1 MDPVMREEHKMK
13 INTECRTL
21 VQTRQRVLYET
32 FGGKEKGLT
41 YLVIGPA
48 TDGTWMFKVVSDPS
62 WTQVDTSGQCHNHF
76 YDGRT
81 RTVDTLELKALEL
94 HKVQLSQGVLPL

>member
-1 MDPVMREEHKMK
+1 MRIDTEH
-13 INTECRTL
+13 RTL
-21 VQTRQRVLYET
+21 VQTRQRVLYTT

-62 WTQVDTSGQCHNHF
+62 WTEVDTTGQCHNHF

-81 RTVDTLELKALEL
+81 RTVDTLELEAYEQ
-94 HKVQLSQGVLPL
+94 HQEQLSQGKLF

>member
-1 MDPVMREEHKMK
+1 MR
-13 INTECRTL
+13 INTELKTL
-21 VQTRQRVLYET
+21 RQTRQRALYTT

-62 WTQVDTSGQCHNHF
+62 WTTVDTSGQCHNHF

-81 RTVDTLELKALEL
+81 RTVDTLELRVYEQHKAE
-94 HKVQLSQGVLPL
+94 LSQVRLF

>member
-1 MDPVMREEHKMK
+1 MK
-13 INTECRTL
+13 VKTELSTL
-21 VQTRQRVLYET
+21 VKTRHRVSYTT

-48 TDGTWMFKVVSDPS
+48 SDGTWMFKVLSDPS
-62 WTQVDTSGQCHNHF
+62 WTTVDTSGQCHNHF

-81 RTVDTLELKALEL
+81 RTVDILELQAYEL
-94 HKVQLSQGVLPL
+94 HKVQLSQGRLF

>member
-1 MDPVMREEHKMK
+1 MSTK
-13 INTECRTL
+13 TELKLL
-21 VQTRQRVLYET
+21 VQTRHRVSYTT

-48 TDGTWMFKVVSDPS
+48 TDGTWMFKVVSDPL
-62 WTQVDTSGQCHNHF
+62 WTTVDTSGQCHNHF

-81 RTVDTLELKALEL
+81 RTVDTLELKAYEL
-94 HKVQLSQGVLPL
+94 HKVQLSQGRLF

>member
-1 MDPVMREEHKMK
+1 MR
-13 INTECRTL
+13 TETELKTL
-21 VQTRQRVLYET
+21 VQTRQRVLYTT

-41 YLVIGPA
+41 YLVTGPA

-62 WTQVDTSGQCHNHF
+62 WTTVDTSGQCHNHF

-81 RTVDTLELKALEL
+81 RTVDTLELMALEQ
-94 HKVQLSQGVLPL
+94 HKAQLSQGQLVLK